1 VIAPDRLVDLLAVDA
16 GPVPLDEALLLL
28 AASRP
33 GADPSIGAGLD
44 ELDRLAR
51 TCPVP
56 TLDGLVVHLFGEDGF
71 RGDRT
76 DYHDPRNSL
85 LDEVLARRVGM
96 PITLSVVLLETGRRL
111 GVPLVGI
118 GMPGHFLVRDGVDTD
133 LYVDAYQR
141 GTRLGSDAAVAR
153 FRSIHGPRANFDPAF
168 LRPVDARSIVVR
180 VLNNLTASLRMRRPS
195 ELDWL
200 LDLRLRVPAPPPDQR
215 ALAELCE
222 LRGRFDDAA
231 TLLDRV
237 ATSTDSEAAAQRA
250 DRLRARLN

>member
-1 VIAPDRLVDLLAVDA
+1 MLAPDRLVDLLAVDA

-33 GADPSIGAGLD
+33 GADPSISAGLD
-44 ELDRLAR
+44 ELDRLAD
-51 TCPVP
+51 TCPAP
-56 TLDGLVVHLFGEDGF
+56 TLDGLVHHLFGDDGF
-71 RGDRT
+71 RGDRA

-85 LDEVLARRVGM
+85 LDEVLVRRVGM
-96 PITLSVVLLETGRRL
+96 PITLSAVVLETGRRL
-111 GVPLVGI
+111 GVALVGV
-118 GMPGHFLVRDGVDTD
+118 GMPGHFLVRDAIDREVF
-133 LYVDAYQR
+133 VDAYHR
-141 GTRLGSDAAVAR
+141 GTRIGADAAVAR
-153 FRSIHGPRANFDPAF
+153 FRSIHGPRAPFDPSF
-168 LRPVDARSIVVR
+168 LEPVEARSIVVR
-180 VLNNLTASLRMRRPS
+180 VLNNLTASLRSRQPS

-231 TLLDRV
+231 ALLDRV
-237 ATSTDSEAAAQRA
+237 ADSTDSEAAAQRA